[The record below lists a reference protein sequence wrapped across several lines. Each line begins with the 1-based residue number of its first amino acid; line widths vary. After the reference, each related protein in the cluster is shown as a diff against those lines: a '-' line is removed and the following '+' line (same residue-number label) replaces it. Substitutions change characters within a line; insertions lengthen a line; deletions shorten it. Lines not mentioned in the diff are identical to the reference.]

1 MNTGSSPCKGDVI
14 TELDYEPAKN
24 FFVKIHL
31 NLDDERNNE
40 LIEQCIS
47 KLIMSRLTIAKFGG
61 SAIGI
66 DGEGI
71 PDIIKRI
78 KEIQKN
84 SKLIVVCSAPLTMVD
99 GKKKSLTDVILSIGK
114 NIVQGENF
122 DFSVVEK
129 PYTKI
134 LEYVNEDSKDACKK
148 IIDDFLENSKDAI
161 NVAASKREF
170 LDEIRSKALAFSG
183 EVLMSHVLNL
193 ILRNNG
199 IKSDTISLE
208 DWPIITDNNIEST
221 NFLFSE
227 SISRMSELEQ
237 IVEKNDV
244 VSIGGFIGKTK
255 EGIITTYER
264 GGSDRTAADLG
275 ILFHKKYDTIIDL
288 EKDSSVVSADPKIV
302 KDELEQ
308 VNELS
313 YNEARLAGMFG
324 MKIVDP
330 IAIKEILENGVEIP
344 LTITNMNSPNMI
356 TRIQRKPEDKSG
368 HPLKIVTGKRN
379 CAILRIESE
388 MIRDLLV
395 SLDKDKRYS
404 EFIVLSPFTKDG
416 IEFSRVLFL
425 DGDYVKRNE
434 KYILSFDALATV
446 AYDRGVVT
454 LIGDEM
460 WRVQQIASKASSKI
474 GDAGLNIL
482 NMDAQEETSRI
493 IIVIED
499 TEDSV
504 SKAIESIHSER
515 SKIKFI

>member
-1 MNTGSSPCKGDVI
+1 MNK
-14 TELDYEPAKN
+14 
-24 FFVKIHL
+24 
-31 NLDDERNNE
+31 
-40 LIEQCIS
+40 
-47 KLIMSRLTIAKFGG
+47 LTIAKFGG

-71 PDIIKRI
+71 PDIVKRV
-78 KEIQKN
+78 KEIQKD
-84 SKLIVVCSAPLTMVD
+84 SKIIVVCSAPLTMVD
-99 GKKKSLTDVILSIGK
+99 GKKKSLTDVMLGIGH
-114 NIVQGENF
+114 NAVNGDNF
-122 DFSVVEK
+122 DFSIVEK
-129 PYTKI
+129 PYLKL
-134 LEYVNEDSKDACKK
+134 LEYIVDSDKDLCKK
-148 IIDDFLENSKDAI
+148 IIDEFLKKSKDSI
-161 NVAASKREF
+161 NEASSKKEF
-170 LDEIRSKALAFSG
+170 LDETRSKALAFSG
-183 EVLMSHVLNL
+183 EVLMSHVLNM
-193 ILRNNG
+193 ILNSNE
-199 IKSDTISLE
+199 IISSTISLE

-227 SISRMSELEQ
+227 SVSRMGKLEE
-237 IVEKNDV
+237 VLEVNDV
-244 VSIGGFIGKTK
+244 VTIGGFIGKTK
-255 EGIITTYER
+255 DGIITTYER

-302 KDELEQ
+302 KNDLEQ

-330 IAIKEILENGVEIP
+330 IAIKEILENGLEIP
-344 LTITNMNSPNMI
+344 LTITNMKSPEMI
-356 TRIQRKPEDKSG
+356 TKIQRNPEDKSG
-368 HPLKIVTGKRN
+368 HPLKIVTGKKN

-416 IEFSRVLFL
+416 IEFSRILFL

-446 AYDRGVVT
+446 AYERGVVT

-499 TEDSV
+499 VGNSV
-504 SKAIESIHSER
+504 EKAIESIHSER
-515 SKIKFI
+515 SRIKFI

>member
-1 MNTGSSPCKGDVI
+1 M
-14 TELDYEPAKN
+14 
-24 FFVKIHL
+24 
-31 NLDDERNNE
+31 
-40 LIEQCIS
+40 S
-47 KLIMSRLTIAKFGG
+47 KLTIAKFGG

-71 PDIIKRI
+71 PEIVKRI
-78 KEIQKN
+78 KEIKEN
-84 SKLIVVCSAPLTMVD
+84 SKLVVVCSAPLTVID
-99 GKKKSLTDVILSIGK
+99 GKKRSLTDVILGIG
-114 NIVQGENF
+114 NDAANGNNF
-122 DFSVVEK
+122 DFSIVEK
-129 PYTKI
+129 PYVKI
-134 LEYVNEDSKDACKK
+134 LEYVSDGFRNSCKE
-148 IIDDFLENSKDAI
+148 IIDEFLRNSKEAI
-161 NVAASKREF
+161 ELASSKKEF

-183 EVLMSHVLNL
+183 EVLMSHVLDL
-193 ILRNNG
+193 ILRSNG
-199 IKSDTISLE
+199 IKSDTISLD

-227 SISRMSELEQ
+227 SISRMDKLEQ
-237 IVEKNDV
+237 ILERNDV
-244 VSIGGFIGKTK
+244 ISIGGFIGKTK
-255 EGIITTYER
+255 DGIITTYER

-275 ILFHKKYDTIIDL
+275 ILFHKKYDTVIDL

-302 KDELEQ
+302 KNELEE

-356 TRIQRKPEDKSG
+356 TRIQRKPGDKSG

-388 MIRDLLV
+388 MIRDLLI

>member
-1 MNTGSSPCKGDVI
+1 MNK
-14 TELDYEPAKN
+14 
-24 FFVKIHL
+24 
-31 NLDDERNNE
+31 
-40 LIEQCIS
+40 
-47 KLIMSRLTIAKFGG
+47 LTIAKFGG

-71 PDIIKRI
+71 PDIVKRV
-78 KEIQKN
+78 KEIQKD
-84 SKLIVVCSAPLTMVD
+84 SKIIVVCSAPLTMID
-99 GKKKSLTDVILSIGK
+99 GKKKSLTDVILGIGH
-114 NIVQGENF
+114 NAVNGDDF
-122 DFSVVEK
+122 DFSIVEK
-129 PYTKI
+129 PYLKL
-134 LEYVNEDSKDACKK
+134 LEYIVDSDKDLCKK
-148 IIDDFLENSKDAI
+148 IIDEFLKKSKDSI
-161 NVAASKREF
+161 NEASSKKEF
-170 LDEIRSKALAFSG
+170 LDETRSKALAFSG
-183 EVLMSHVLNL
+183 EVLMSHVLNM
-193 ILRNNG
+193 ILNSNE
-199 IKSDTISLE
+199 IISSTISLE

-227 SISRMSELEQ
+227 SVSRMGKLEE
-237 IVEKNDV
+237 VLEVNDV
-244 VSIGGFIGKTK
+244 VTIGGFIGKTK
-255 EGIITTYER
+255 DGIITTYER

-302 KDELEQ
+302 KNDLEQ

-330 IAIKEILENGVEIP
+330 IAIKEILENGLEIP
-344 LTITNMNSPNMI
+344 LTITNMKSPEMI
-356 TRIQRKPEDKSG
+356 TKIQRNPEDKSG
-368 HPLKIVTGKRN
+368 HPLKIVTGKKN

-388 MIRDLLV
+388 MIRNLLV

-416 IEFSRVLFL
+416 IEFSRILFL

-446 AYDRGVVT
+446 AYERGVVT

-499 TEDSV
+499 VEDSV
-504 SKAIESIHSER
+504 AKAIESIHSER
-515 SKIKFI
+515 LKIKFI

>member
-1 MNTGSSPCKGDVI
+1 MNK
-14 TELDYEPAKN
+14 
-24 FFVKIHL
+24 
-31 NLDDERNNE
+31 
-40 LIEQCIS
+40 
-47 KLIMSRLTIAKFGG
+47 LTIAKFGG
-61 SAIGI
+61 SAIGV

-71 PDIIKRI
+71 PEIVRRI

-84 SKLIVVCSAPLTMVD
+84 SKLVVVCSAPLTMVD
-99 GKKKSLTDVILSIGK
+99 EKKRSLTDVILGIGK
-114 NIVQGENF
+114 DAVNGNNI
-122 DFSVVEK
+122 DFSIVEK
-129 PYTKI
+129 PYLKI
-134 LEYVNEDSKDACKK
+134 LDYVNDDTKDLCKG
-148 IIDDFLENSKDAI
+148 IIDDFLKKSKNSI
-161 NVAASKREF
+161 NEASSKKEF
-170 LDEIRSKALAFSG
+170 LDETRSKALAFSG
-183 EVLMSHVLNL
+183 EVLMSHVLDL
-193 ILRNNG
+193 ILKSNDIR
-199 IKSDTISLE
+199 SDTISLE

-227 SISRMSELEQ
+227 SSSRMSKIEEALEN
-237 IVEKNDV
+237 NDV

-255 EGIITTYER
+255 DGIITTYER

-275 ILFHKKYDTIIDL
+275 ILFHKKYDTTIDL

-302 KDELEQ
+302 KNELEE

-344 LTITNMNSPNMI
+344 LVITNMKSPNLI
-356 TRIQRKPEDKSG
+356 TKIQRKPEDKSG
-368 HPLKIVTGKRN
+368 HPLKIVTGKKN
-379 CAILRIESE
+379 CAILRIESD
-388 MIRDLLV
+388 MIRDLLI

-416 IEFSRVLFL
+416 IEFSRILFL

-434 KYILSFDALATV
+434 KYILSFDALATI
-446 AYDRGVVT
+446 AYERGVVT

-499 TEDSV
+499 SEDNV
-504 SKAIESIHSER
+504 TKAIESIHSER

>member
-1 MNTGSSPCKGDVI
+1 MNK
-14 TELDYEPAKN
+14 
-24 FFVKIHL
+24 
-31 NLDDERNNE
+31 
-40 LIEQCIS
+40 
-47 KLIMSRLTIAKFGG
+47 LTIAKFGG

-71 PDIIKRI
+71 PDIVKRV
-78 KEIQKN
+78 KEIQKD
-84 SKLIVVCSAPLTMVD
+84 SKIIVVCSAPLTMVD
-99 GKKKSLTDVILSIGK
+99 GKKKSLTDVMLGIGH
-114 NIVQGENF
+114 NAVNGDNF
-122 DFSVVEK
+122 DFSIVEK
-129 PYTKI
+129 PYLKL
-134 LEYVNEDSKDACKK
+134 LEYIVDSDKDLCKK
-148 IIDDFLENSKDAI
+148 IINEFLKKSKDSI
-161 NVAASKREF
+161 DEASSKKEF
-170 LDEIRSKALAFSG
+170 LDETRSKALAFSG
-183 EVLMSHVLNL
+183 EVLMSHVLNM
-193 ILRNNG
+193 ILNSNEIISG
-199 IKSDTISLE
+199 TISLE

-227 SISRMSELEQ
+227 SVSRIGKLEE
-237 IVEKNDV
+237 ILEVNDV
-244 VSIGGFIGKTK
+244 VTIGGFIGKTK
-255 EGIITTYER
+255 DGIITTYER

-302 KDELEQ
+302 KDDLEQ

-330 IAIKEILENGVEIP
+330 IAIKEILENGLEIP
-344 LTITNMNSPNMI
+344 LTITNMKSPEMI
-356 TRIQRKPEDKSG
+356 TKIQRNPKDKSG
-368 HPLKIVTGKRN
+368 HPLKIVTGKKN

-395 SLDKDKRYS
+395 SLEKDKRYS

-416 IEFSRVLFL
+416 IEFSRILSL

-446 AYDRGVVT
+446 AYERGGVT

-499 TEDSV
+499 IEDSV
-504 SKAIESIHSER
+504 AKAIESIHSER
-515 SKIKFI
+515 LKIKFI

>member
-1 MNTGSSPCKGDVI
+1 MNK
-14 TELDYEPAKN
+14 
-24 FFVKIHL
+24 
-31 NLDDERNNE
+31 
-40 LIEQCIS
+40 
-47 KLIMSRLTIAKFGG
+47 LTIAKFGG

-71 PDIIKRI
+71 PDIVKRV
-78 KEIQKN
+78 KEIQKD
-84 SKLIVVCSAPLTMVD
+84 SKIIVVCSAPLTMID
-99 GKKKSLTDVILSIGK
+99 GKKKSLTDVILGIGH
-114 NIVQGENF
+114 NAVNGDNF
-122 DFSVVEK
+122 DFSIVEK
-129 PYTKI
+129 PYLKL
-134 LEYVNEDSKDACKK
+134 LEYIVDSDKDLCKK
-148 IIDDFLENSKDAI
+148 IIDEFLKKSKDSI
-161 NVAASKREF
+161 NEASSKKEF
-170 LDEIRSKALAFSG
+170 LDETRSKALAFSG
-183 EVLMSHVLNL
+183 EVLMSHVLNM
-193 ILRNNG
+193 ILNSNE
-199 IKSDTISLE
+199 IISSTISLE

-227 SISRMSELEQ
+227 SVSRMGKLEE
-237 IVEKNDV
+237 VLEVNDV
-244 VSIGGFIGKTK
+244 VTIGGFIGKTK
-255 EGIITTYER
+255 DGIITTYER

-302 KDELEQ
+302 KDDLEQ

-344 LTITNMNSPNMI
+344 LTITNMQSPEMI
-356 TRIQRKPEDKSG
+356 TKIQRNPDDKSG
-368 HPLKIVTGKRN
+368 HPLKIVTGKKN

-416 IEFSRVLFL
+416 IEFSRILFL

-446 AYDRGVVT
+446 AYERGVVT

-499 TEDSV
+499 VGNSV
-504 SKAIESIHSER
+504 EKAIESIHSER
-515 SKIKFI
+515 SRIKFI

>member
-1 MNTGSSPCKGDVI
+1 MNK
-14 TELDYEPAKN
+14 
-24 FFVKIHL
+24 
-31 NLDDERNNE
+31 
-40 LIEQCIS
+40 
-47 KLIMSRLTIAKFGG
+47 LTIAKFGG

-71 PDIIKRI
+71 QDIVKRV
-78 KEIQKN
+78 KEIQKD
-84 SKLIVVCSAPLTMVD
+84 SKIIVVCSAPLTMID
-99 GKKKSLTDVILSIGK
+99 GKKKSLTDVILGIGH
-114 NIVQGENF
+114 NAVNGDDF
-122 DFSVVEK
+122 DFSIVEK
-129 PYTKI
+129 PYLKL
-134 LEYVNEDSKDACKK
+134 LEYIVDSDKDLCKK
-148 IIDDFLENSKDAI
+148 IINEFLKKSKDSI
-161 NVAASKREF
+161 DEASSKKEF
-170 LDEIRSKALAFSG
+170 LDETRSKALAFSG

-193 ILRNNG
+193 ILNSNE
-199 IKSDTISLE
+199 IISSTISLE

-227 SISRMSELEQ
+227 SVSRMGKLEE
-237 IVEKNDV
+237 VLEVNDV
-244 VSIGGFIGKTK
+244 VTIGGFIGKTK
-255 EGIITTYER
+255 DGIITTYER

-302 KDELEQ
+302 KNDLEQ

-330 IAIKEILENGVEIP
+330 IAIKEILENGLEIP
-344 LTITNMNSPNMI
+344 LTITNMKSPEMI
-356 TRIQRKPEDKSG
+356 TKIQRNPEDKSG
-368 HPLKIVTGKRN
+368 HPLKIVTGKKN

-416 IEFSRVLFL
+416 IEFSRILFL

-446 AYDRGVVT
+446 AYERGVVT

-499 TEDSV
+499 VGNSV
-504 SKAIESIHSER
+504 EKAIESIHSER
-515 SKIKFI
+515 SRIKFI

>member
-1 MNTGSSPCKGDVI
+1 M
-14 TELDYEPAKN
+14 
-24 FFVKIHL
+24 
-31 NLDDERNNE
+31 
-40 LIEQCIS
+40 S
-47 KLIMSRLTIAKFGG
+47 KLTIAKFGG

-71 PDIIKRI
+71 PQIIKRI

-84 SKLIVVCSAPLTMVD
+84 GKVVIVRSAPLTMVD
-99 GKKKSLTDVILSIGK
+99 GKKKSLTDVVLGIGH
-114 NIVQGENF
+114 NVVNGNNF
-122 DFSVVEK
+122 DFSIIVK
-129 PYTKI
+129 SYSKI
-134 LEYVNEDSKDACKK
+134 LEYVSDESKNLCKK
-148 IIDDFLENSKDAI
+148 TIDEFLKNSKDAI
-161 NVAASKREF
+161 NLASSKKEF

-183 EVLMSHVLNL
+183 EVLMSHILNL
-193 ILRNNG
+193 ILKSNG

-227 SISRMSELEQ
+227 SVSRMGKLEQ
-237 IVEKNDV
+237 ILDKNDV
-244 VSIGGFIGKTK
+244 ICIGGFIGKTK
-255 EGIITTYER
+255 DGIITTYER

-275 ILFHKKYDTIIDL
+275 ILFHKKYDTVIDL

-302 KDELEQ
+302 KDDLER

-344 LTITNMNSPNMI
+344 LTITNMQSPEMI
-356 TRIQRKPEDKSG
+356 TKIQRNPDDKSG
-368 HPLKIVTGKRN
+368 HPLKIVTGKKN

-395 SLDKDKRYS
+395 SLEKDKRYS

-416 IEFSRVLFL
+416 IEFSRILFL

-446 AYDRGVVT
+446 AYERGVVT

-499 TEDSV
+499 IEDSV
-504 SKAIESIHSER
+504 AKAIESIHSER
-515 SKIKFI
+515 LKIKFI

>member
-1 MNTGSSPCKGDVI
+1 MNK
-14 TELDYEPAKN
+14 
-24 FFVKIHL
+24 
-31 NLDDERNNE
+31 
-40 LIEQCIS
+40 
-47 KLIMSRLTIAKFGG
+47 LTIAKFGG

-71 PDIIKRI
+71 PDIVKRV
-78 KEIQKN
+78 KEIQKD
-84 SKLIVVCSAPLTMVD
+84 SKIIVVCSAPLTMID
-99 GKKKSLTDVILSIGK
+99 GKKKSLTDVILGIGH
-114 NIVQGENF
+114 NAVNGDDF
-122 DFSVVEK
+122 DFSIVEK
-129 PYTKI
+129 PYLKL
-134 LEYVNEDSKDACKK
+134 LEYIVDSDKDLCKK
-148 IIDDFLENSKDAI
+148 IIDEFLKKSKDSI
-161 NVAASKREF
+161 NEASSKKEF
-170 LDEIRSKALAFSG
+170 LDETRSKALAFSG
-183 EVLMSHVLNL
+183 EVLMSHVLNM
-193 ILRNNG
+193 ILNSNE
-199 IKSDTISLE
+199 IISSTISLE

-227 SISRMSELEQ
+227 SVSRMGKLEE
-237 IVEKNDV
+237 VLEVNDV
-244 VSIGGFIGKTK
+244 VTIGGFIGKTK
-255 EGIITTYER
+255 DGIITTYER

-302 KDELEQ
+302 KNDLEQ

-330 IAIKEILENGVEIP
+330 IAIKEILENGLEIP
-344 LTITNMNSPNMI
+344 LTITNMKSPEMI
-356 TRIQRKPEDKSG
+356 TKIQRNPEDKSG
-368 HPLKIVTGKRN
+368 HPLKIVTGKKN

-388 MIRDLLV
+388 MIRNLLV

-416 IEFSRVLFL
+416 IEFSRILFL

-446 AYDRGVVT
+446 AYERGVVT

-499 TEDSV
+499 VGNSV
-504 SKAIESIHSER
+504 EKAIESIHSER
-515 SKIKFI
+515 LKIKFI

>member
-1 MNTGSSPCKGDVI
+1 MNK
-14 TELDYEPAKN
+14 
-24 FFVKIHL
+24 
-31 NLDDERNNE
+31 
-40 LIEQCIS
+40 
-47 KLIMSRLTIAKFGG
+47 LTIAKFGG

-71 PDIIKRI
+71 PDIVKRV
-78 KEIQKN
+78 KEIQKD
-84 SKLIVVCSAPLTMVD
+84 SKIIVVCSAPLTMVD
-99 GKKKSLTDVILSIGK
+99 GKKKSLTDVILGIGH
-114 NIVQGENF
+114 NAVNGDNF
-122 DFSVVEK
+122 DFSIVEK
-129 PYTKI
+129 PYLKL
-134 LEYVNEDSKDACKK
+134 LEYIVDSDKDLCKK
-148 IIDDFLENSKDAI
+148 IINEFLKKSKDSI
-161 NVAASKREF
+161 DEASSKKEF
-170 LDEIRSKALAFSG
+170 LDETRSKALAFSG
-183 EVLMSHVLNL
+183 EVLMSHVLNM
-193 ILRNNG
+193 ILNSNEIISG
-199 IKSDTISLE
+199 TISLE

-227 SISRMSELEQ
+227 SVSRMGKLEE
-237 IVEKNDV
+237 VLEVNDV
-244 VSIGGFIGKTK
+244 VTIGGFIGKTK
-255 EGIITTYER
+255 DGIITTYER

-302 KDELEQ
+302 KDDLEQ

-344 LTITNMNSPNMI
+344 LTITNMKSPEMI
-356 TRIQRKPEDKSG
+356 TKIQRKPDDKSG
-368 HPLKIVTGKRN
+368 HPLKIVTGKKN

-416 IEFSRVLFL
+416 IEFSRILFL

-446 AYDRGVVT
+446 AYERGVVT

-499 TEDSV
+499 VENSV
-504 SKAIESIHSER
+504 EKAIESIHSER
-515 SKIKFI
+515 SRIKFI